1 MRFKERIDTGDE
13 PELPFEPARHAFEL
27 SRQILDALSNEGPA
41 TKSAA
46 AWENII
52 EQCNIIWGARPAIIT
67 LAIARVRP
75 NLSRVSGVRN
85 EQRYW
90 LA

>member
-1 MRFKERIDTGDE
+1 MQFKERIDTGGDE
-13 PELPFEPARHAFEL
+13 PEFPFEPARHAFEL

-46 AWENII
+46 AWEDIPD
-52 EQCNIIWGARPAIIT
+52 EPAHF
-67 LAIARVRP
+67 L
-75 NLSRVSGVRN
+75 
-85 EQRYW
+85 EW